1 MKKILALLL
10 TLLLALSFAACD
22 ASLDTSSDSSG
33 DSSTKSNEPVVV
45 FDSENI
51 KISYT
56 GIVADYGVGEGL
68 GFSVE
73 NSRSESIIVN
83 MVDASYNDTMSAVIQ
98 PQVPL
103 NVIIAG
109 KKAEQPF
116 VFQIRSLTVE
126 RFSLNSV
133 CWMKIT
139 KNYSPLIFW
148 RSPCDK
154 VTNIKRKMK
163 RSAVH
168 KQVSVLLY

>member
-10 TLLLALSFAACD
+10 TLLLAFSFAACD

-116 VFQIRSLTVE
+116 VFSNKKFNGGKVQFKFRVLDENYKELFTTDFLE
-126 RFSLNSV
+126 
-133 CWMKIT
+133 IT
-139 KNYSPLIFW
+139 L
-148 RSPCDK
+148 
-154 VTNIKRKMK
+154 
-163 RSAVH
+163 
-168 KQVSVLLY
+168 